1 MKFLEIIIEN
11 STEKLAKLYKPA
23 YKASQNPENGI
34 TIQNKSAY
42 HVIKD
47 CAYIA
52 HLYLPIYCFDG
63 YSLPFI
69 QLKGKFKKSEI
80 EEFVQS
86 TKTQKI
92 NAFLLNLIL
101 QKIEEKEEKQPVEKF
116 SNDLEPIDP
125 YGEYGLVSDTR
136 QYVNQYSKISD
147 DSFYLVNLLCEKFDV
162 NK

>member
-1 MKFLEIIIEN
+1 MKFLEIIIDN

-47 CAYIA
+47 CAYVA
-52 HLYLPIYCFDG
+52 HLYLPIYCFEE
-63 YSLPFI
+63 YINPFL
-69 QLKGKFKKSEI
+69 QLKVKFKKSDI
-80 EEFVQS
+80 EEFVKS
-86 TKTQKI
+86 TKTQKV

-101 QKIEEKEEKQPVEKF
+101 QKIDDKVEKQPQEDF
-116 SNDLEPIDP
+116 SKDIEPNDP
-125 YGEYGLVSDTR
+125 YGEYGLESDTR

-147 DSFYLVNLLCEKFDV
+147 DLYYLVNILCEKFGV
-162 NK
+162 SN

>member
-1 MKFLEIIIEN
+1 MKFIEIIIEN

-47 CAYIA
+47 CAKIA
-52 HLYLPIYCFDG
+52 YMYLPIYCFEQ
-63 YSLPFI
+63 YTSPFL
-69 QLKGKFKKSEI
+69 QLKGKFKKSDI

-86 TKTQKI
+86 TKTEKI
-92 NAFLLNLIL
+92 NQFLLNLII
-101 QKIEEKEEKQPVEKF
+101 QKLDDVNKKQTFDDF
-116 SNDLEPIDP
+116 SGDLEPIDP

>member
-34 TIQNKSAY
+34 TINNKSAY

-52 HLYLPIYCFDG
+52 HLYLPIYCFEE
-63 YSLPFI
+63 YSSPFL

-86 TKTQKI
+86 TKTQKV

-101 QKIEEKEEKQPVEKF
+101 QKLNKKEEKQTVQDF
-116 SNDLEPIDP
+116 SNDLEPNDP
-125 YGEYGLVSDTR
+125 YGEYGLESDTR
-136 QYVNQYSKISD
+136 QYVNQYNKISD
-147 DSFYLVNLLCEKFDV
+147 DSFYSVNTLCEAFNV
-162 NK
+162 SN

>member
-47 CAYIA
+47 CAYVA
-52 HLYLPIYCFDG
+52 HLYLPIYCFEE
-63 YSLPFI
+63 YINPFL
-69 QLKGKFKKSEI
+69 QLKGKFKKSDI
-80 EEFVQS
+80 EEFVKS
-86 TKTQKI
+86 TKTQKV

-101 QKIEEKEEKQPVEKF
+101 QKIKCHCRQEK
-116 SNDLEPIDP
+116 I
-125 YGEYGLVSDTR
+125 
-136 QYVNQYSKISD
+136 
-147 DSFYLVNLLCEKFDV
+147 
-162 NK
+162 

>member
-1 MKFLEIIIEN
+1 MKFIEIIIEN

-52 HLYLPIYCFDG
+52 HLYLPIYCFEQ
-63 YSLPFI
+63 YINPFI
-69 QLKGKFKKSEI
+69 ELKGKFKKSEI
-80 EEFVQS
+80 EEFVKS
-86 TKTQKI
+86 TKNEKI
-92 NAFLLNLIL
+92 NEFLLNLIL
-101 QKIEEKEEKQPVEKF
+101 QKLDTIDKKQPVEKF

-125 YGEYGLVSDTR
+125 YGEYGLESNTK
-136 QYVNQYSKISD
+136 QYVNQYSKMSD
-147 DSFYLVNLLCEKFDV
+147 GSIYLVDILCEKFDV